1 MHLGGGQDHML
12 FGLERDLGTSI
23 VWYIVPDGYGDVAT
37 ASIYGLGGRLLMLEA
52 NETRPALVDA
62 GRHPTGQCGFHLD
75 ETLLENIAE
84 IDDLEIR
91 DAATD
96 VLIYRRPKPSDIPQ
110 CVIQLYSE
118 LFPPR
123 ALISQLDPL
132 FQYSGLRLETHGHE
146 TITQFFHIRDC
157 PSMFFSGRFLF
168 QNYEH
173 WIEDRFEKVI
183 FVDDPYVSLA
193 ERLLVL
199 SKLNQVGR
207 PELIIGERDAMLFR
221 PAIEFVQTLNLE
233 NGKELKR
240 AMQRLPD
247 EVALALA
254 DPLTRLLT
262 CSSPTEMPRAGC
274 LSKSLDLVASCA
286 VVGTA
291 GEEGIYAD
299 TLAEL
304 MGLSNAM
311 IPVPSQFAGLANLA
325 NTLRAEA
332 RAEHLISRDL
342 ELVDAIKNAVAKA
355 SNVPAV

>member
-1 MHLGGGQDHML
+1 ML

-23 VWYIVPDGYGDVAT
+23 VWYIVPDGYGDVPS
-37 ASIYGLGGRLLMLEA
+37 ASIYGAGGRLLILEA
-52 NETRPALVDA
+52 NEPRPALVDA

-75 ETLLENIAE
+75 EVLLDGLAE

-91 DAATD
+91 DTATD
-96 VLIYRRPKPSDIPQ
+96 VLVYRRPKPSDIPQ
-110 CVIQLYSE
+110 NIIHLYQE

-123 ALISQLDPL
+123 SLISQLEPL

-157 PSMFFSGRFLF
+157 QSMFFSGRFLF

-173 WIEDRFEKVI
+173 WAEDRFEKII
-183 FVDDPYVSLA
+183 FVEDPYVSLA

-199 SKLNQVGR
+199 SKLHQVGR
-207 PELIIGERDAMLFR
+207 PELILGERDAMLFR
-221 PAIEFVQTLNLE
+221 PAIDFVQTLNFE

-240 AMQRLPD
+240 ELHRLPD
-247 EVALALA
+247 EVAIALA

-262 CSSPTEMPRAGC
+262 CSSPTEMPREGC
-274 LSKSLDLVASCA
+274 LAKSLDLVASCA

-304 MGLSNAM
+304 LGLSRAM
-311 IPVPSQFAGLANLA
+311 IPIPSHFAGLDSLA
-325 NTLRAEA
+325 HTLRTQC
-332 RAEHLISRDL
+332 RVDQLISRDL
-342 ELVDAIKNAVAKA
+342 ELVDAIKSAIAKA
-355 SNVPAV
+355 GIVPAA